1 VSSIFIPQQTLT
13 GSLFRLQKH
22 ANRPRSLST
31 MIKRLTLLL
40 TAALSFSSAQ
50 AEPKKL
56 LVVTVT
62 TGFRHSSI
70 ETAEKVLAELGSKS
84 GAFSVDFVHQ
94 PEGQPKNPGKPPVRG
109 DKDTDE
115 SFKAKAEAYS
125 IASAKFNADNKVWGD
140 KIKAYMAEKMALD
153 KIKDYDGFVFANT
166 TGDLLFPD
174 RDGFIKLIENGKA
187 FIAMHSGSD
196 TYHPFRG
203 YIDMLGGEFETHKS
217 QVEIQPI
224 LHSPGHPITKSVPVG
239 WKVFDEIYIIKTFDK
254 AKVHGL
260 LGLNSHPNLAQLTD
274 EEKKKEQELKRYF
287 PVSWCKEFGAGRVFY
302 TSLGHREDVW
312 DPTWKEGTKERK
324 NSPEIAQT
332 YQEMILA
339 GIQWALKL
347 TAGTATPGNI
357 P

>member
-1 VSSIFIPQQTLT
+1 
-13 GSLFRLQKH
+13 
-22 ANRPRSLST
+22 
-31 MIKRLTLLL
+31 MIIRLTLLL
-40 TAALSFSSAQ
+40 AAALSLSSAF

-70 ETAEKVLAELGSKS
+70 ETAEKVLAELGAKS
-84 GAFSVDFVHQ
+84 GAFTVDFVHQ

-109 DKDTDE
+109 NKDTDAA
-115 SFKAKAEAYS
+115 FTQKQEAYS
-125 IASAKFNADNKVWGD
+125 TALADFNAANKTWGD
-140 KIKAYMAEKMALD
+140 KIKAYMAEHMALD
-153 KIKDYDGFVFANT
+153 KLKGYDGFVFANT
-166 TGDLLFPD
+166 TGDLLLPD
-174 RDGFIKLIENGKA
+174 RDGFIQLIEGGKA

-217 QVEIQPI
+217 QVEIQPVI
-224 LHSPGHPITKSVPVG
+224 HDPAHIITKSVPQG

-260 LGLNSHPNLAQLTD
+260 LGLNSHPNDSTI
-274 EEKKKEQELKRYF
+274 EGYF
-287 PVSWCKEFGAGRVFY
+287 PVSWCKEFGAGRVY
-302 TSLGHREDVW
+302 YNSLGHREDVW
-312 DPTWKEGTKERK
+312 DPTWKEDTKERK
-324 NSPEIAQT
+324 NSPEIAHT

-339 GIQWALKL
+339 GIKWALKL
-347 TAGTATPGNI
+347 EEAVSTPGNI

>member
-1 VSSIFIPQQTLT
+1 
-13 GSLFRLQKH
+13 
-22 ANRPRSLST
+22 
-31 MIKRLTLLL
+31 MIKRFTLLL
-40 TAALSFSSAQ
+40 VAALSLSAY

-70 ETAEKVLAELGSKS
+70 ETAEKVLAELGAKS
-84 GAFSVDFVHQ
+84 GAFTVDFVHQ
-94 PEGQPKNPGKPPVRG
+94 PEGQPKNPGKAPVRG
-109 DKDTDE
+109 EKESEE
-115 SFKAKAEAYS
+115 SFKAKAEAFS
-125 IASAKFNADNKVWGD
+125 KASADFNEANKIWGD
-140 KIKAYMAEKMALD
+140 KIKAYMADKMALD
-153 KIKDYDGFVFANT
+153 KIKGYDGFVFANT

-174 RDGFIKLIENGKA
+174 RDGFTKLIEGGKA

-217 QVEIQPI
+217 QVEIQPVV
-224 LHSPGHPITKSVPVG
+224 HDPAHPITKTVPLG

-260 LGLNSHPNLAQLTD
+260 LGLNSHPNLEQLKAEAAQRK
-274 EEKKKEQELKRYF
+274 EKNIEDPKKDADLKDVEAQKGRYY
-287 PVSWCKEFGAGRVFY
+287 PVSWCKEFGAGRVY
-302 TSLGHREDVW
+302 YNSLGHREDVW
-312 DPTWKEGTKERK
+312 DPTWKADTKERK
-324 NSPEIAQT
+324 NSPEIAET

-339 GIQWALKL
+339 GIKWALKL
-347 TAGTATPGNI
+347 EEGVSTPGNI

>member
-1 VSSIFIPQQTLT
+1 
-13 GSLFRLQKH
+13 
-22 ANRPRSLST
+22 

-40 TAALSFSSAQ
+40 AAALSCSSAH

-70 ETAEKVLAELGSKS
+70 ETAEKVLAELGTKS
-84 GAFSVDFVHQ
+84 GAFTVDFVHQ

-115 SFKAKAEAYS
+115 SFKAKAEAFS
-125 IASAKFNADNKVWGD
+125 IASAKFNEDNQVWGD

-203 YIDMLGGEFETHKS
+203 YIEMLGGEFETHKS
-217 QVEIQPI
+217 QVEIQPT
-224 LHSPGHPITKSVPVG
+224 LHSPAHPITKSVPVG

-274 EEKKKEQELKRYF
+274 EEKKKEDELKRYF
-287 PVSWCKEFGAGRVFY
+287 PVSWCKEYGAGRVFY

-312 DPTWKEGTKERK
+312 DPTWKEGTPDRK
-324 NSPEIAQT
+324 NSPEIAHT

-347 TAGTATPGNI
+347 TEGPATPGNI

>member
-1 VSSIFIPQQTLT
+1 
-13 GSLFRLQKH
+13 
-22 ANRPRSLST
+22 
-31 MIKRLTLLL
+31 MINRLTLLL
-40 TAALSFSSAQ
+40 AAALSFSSVQ

-70 ETAEKVLAELGSKS
+70 ETAEKVLAELGTKS
-84 GAFSVDFVHQ
+84 GAFTVDFVHQ

-125 IASAKFNADNKVWGD
+125 IASAKFNEDNKVWGD

-174 RDGFIKLIENGKA
+174 RDGFTKLIENGKA

-274 EEKKKEQELKRYF
+274 EEKKKEE
-287 PVSWCKEFGAGRVFY
+287 
-302 TSLGHREDVW
+302 
-312 DPTWKEGTKERK
+312 
-324 NSPEIAQT
+324 
-332 YQEMILA
+332 EM
-339 GIQWALKL
+339 
-347 TAGTATPGNI
+347 
-357 P
+357 

>member
-1 VSSIFIPQQTLT
+1 
-13 GSLFRLQKH
+13 
-22 ANRPRSLST
+22 

-40 TAALSFSSAQ
+40 AAALSLTSAL

-70 ETAEKVLAELGSKS
+70 ETAEKILAELGTKS
-84 GAFSVDFVHQ
+84 GAFTVDFVHQ
-94 PEGQPKNPGKPPVRG
+94 PEGQPKNPGKPPVQG
-109 DKDTDE
+109 PKETAE
-115 SFKAKAEAYS
+115 AFKAKAQAYS
-125 IASAKFNADNKVWGD
+125 IASAQFNADNKTWGD

-153 KIKDYDGFVFANT
+153 KIKGYDGFIFANT

-174 RDGFIKLIENGKA
+174 REGFTKLIEGGKA

-224 LHSPGHPITKSVPVG
+224 IHDPAHSITKTVPQG

-254 AKVHGL
+254 TKVHGL
-260 LGLNSHPNLAQLTD
+260 LGLNSHPNDSTIQG
-274 EEKKKEQELKRYF
+274 YF
-287 PVSWCKEFGAGRVFY
+287 PVSWCKEYGAGRVY
-302 TSLGHREDVW
+302 YNSLGHREDVW
-312 DPTWKEGTKERK
+312 DPTWKADTKDRK

-339 GIQWALKL
+339 GIKWALKL
-347 TAGTATPGNI
+347 EEAVSIPGNI